1 MRRRPL
7 RRTNSFI
14 ELKSRRKRSVSQ
26 LDIECMTSIYE
37 EHSKNNVADSKGL
50 SREREIAYLQQDQAP
65 LLIDIKVLGKSLPSL
80 NSEEY
85 TAFAIDDKRLTAR
98 LPVKSEEVDCI
109 HLTMTTGLEL
119 IALCLSPFTN

>member
-14 ELKSRRKRSVSQ
+14 ESKSRRKRSVSQ

-37 EHSKNNVADSKGL
+37 EHSKNNVQ
-50 SREREIAYLQQDQAP
+50 IAKVYHESEKLRIYNKIKH
-65 LLIDIKVLGKSLPSL
+65 LFSMIKVLGKSLLSL

-85 TAFAIDDKRLTAR
+85 TAFAIDDKRLTTR

-109 HLTMTTGLEL
+109 HLTMTTG
-119 IALCLSPFTN
+119 SS